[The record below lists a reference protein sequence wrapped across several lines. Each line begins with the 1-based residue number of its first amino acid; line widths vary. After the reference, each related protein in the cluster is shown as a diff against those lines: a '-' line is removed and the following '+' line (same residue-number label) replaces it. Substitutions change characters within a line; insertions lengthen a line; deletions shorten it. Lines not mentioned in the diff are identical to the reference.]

1 MRDVGKV
8 PYNFCWKVKLPLRIQ
23 IFIWL
28 MLRKS
33 ILTRDALIHRGGK
46 FEEDVF
52 SDLPLFCGKDESI
65 EHIFFACP
73 LARYLWNIVSC
84 VIGVLVST

>member
-28 MLRKS
+28 MLKKS
-33 ILTRDALIHRGGK
+33 ILTRDALIHIGGK

-52 SDLPLFCGKDESI
+52 SAEKTSLLNFFFPLV
-65 EHIFFACP
+65 P
-73 LARYLWNIVSC
+73 
-84 VIGVLVST
+84 